1 MKKTIL
7 MGLLA
12 LAMSSCGGYK
22 PYRFYSKVNTISTVE
37 NDKATKAESHMKSL
51 VDRSVESDSTTPTLQ
66 DLKMFRL
73 RSLNALRDYRIH
85 PPASST

>member
-66 DLKMFRL
+66 DLKAVEDIRHF
-73 RSLNALRDYRIH
+73 SESNQNENF
-85 PPASST
+85 T